1 MAVDDLQALTIHELG
16 AMIAA
21 GELGRFLR
29 LANLTGQPT
38 LSLPC
43 GTTGDGMPVGLQI
56 IGHWLAEA
64 NLLALAGAYQ
74 EKTDWH

>member
-1 MAVDDLQALTIHELG
+1 
-16 AMIAA
+16 MIAA

-74 EKTDWH
+74 EKTDWHQRRPPVFVNNCLGRAR

>member
-21 GELGRFLR
+21 RELGQFLR
-29 LANLTGQPT
+29 LANLTGQPA

-43 GTTGDGMPVGLQI
+43 GTTGDGMPVGLQV